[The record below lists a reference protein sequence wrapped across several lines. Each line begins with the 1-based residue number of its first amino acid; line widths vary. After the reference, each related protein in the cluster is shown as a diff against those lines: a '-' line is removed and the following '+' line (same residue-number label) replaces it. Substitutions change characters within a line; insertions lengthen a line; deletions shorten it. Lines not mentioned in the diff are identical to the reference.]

1 MHWTLQLA
9 GSFVLIGIAV
19 AMILFE
25 QARLRTNPPFPVTEG
40 GRVFSMDDLSFA
52 DRVRRR
58 LRARRLDP
66 VRQKDEGLAG

>member
-40 GRVFSMDDLSFA
+40 GRVFYWMTYLSLIVLGAAF
-52 DRVRRR
+52 
-58 LRARRLDP
+58 
-66 VRQKDEGLAG
+66 GLAALIH